1 MTILVGYIPSPQG
14 DAALDR
20 AIEEARARGEDLV
33 VLNASRGEAVVDP
46 RFLYDSQEAEI
57 RQRLDAAGV
66 QYVIRREV
74 ENVEPAEELLAVV
87 EELQP
92 RLLVIGL
99 RRRTAAGKFLF
110 GSTAQRILL
119 DADVDV
125 LAVKVPRD

>member
-33 VLNASRGEAVVDP
+33 ILNASRGEAVVDP
-46 RFLYDSQEAEI
+46 RFLYESQEAEI
-57 RQRLDAAGV
+57 RKRLDAAGV
-66 QYVIRREV
+66 QYTIRREV
-74 ENVEPAEELLAVV
+74 QNVEPAEEVINVV
-87 EELQP
+87 EELKP

-99 RRRTAAGKFLF
+99 RRRTAAGKFIF

-119 DADVDV
+119 DADVDI
-125 LAVKVPRD
+125 LAVKAPRE